1 MKVQAV
7 KKITFHGKIYE
18 PGEEFETEAVEIKDY
33 LSGGYVISEE
43 QEEIEDERPA
53 DLEEEQEEI
62 EAPKKLV
69 RKYVRKAKK

>member
-43 QEEIEDERPA
+43 QEEIE
-53 DLEEEQEEI
+53 
-62 EAPKKLV
+62 APKKLV